1 VTVETVHEEVMMY
14 NPTVA
19 SVMTK
24 NPYTARPDTD
34 FKTIVDLLAA
44 KQISAV
50 AVVTNDDVPVGV
62 VSEAD
67 LLRKQEVDGAE
78 EEHGLFTG
86 KETRRRLRKAAAI
99 QAKDLMTAP
108 VHAIA
113 PDESLTFAARE
124 LARRGVRRLFVVD
137 NGKLVGVVS
146 RRDLLA
152 VFRRSD
158 EDIQHEIVQEVL
170 VRTLWADPNTV
181 SVTVQDG
188 VVTMLGRLER
198 KCEVEIAGRLV
209 PKVPVSS
216 RSATGS
222 TTCGTTCRNGRR
234 PEASGRHDLE
244 HRDLADYRS

>member
-1 VTVETVHEEVMMY
+1 MY

-24 NPYTARPDTD
+24 NPYTVKPDTD
-34 FKTIVDLLAA
+34 FKTIVDLLAD

-50 AVVTNDDVPVGV
+50 AVVASDGVPIGV

-67 LLRKQEVDGAE
+67 LLRKQENDGSE
-78 EEHGLFTG
+78 EEPGFFTG
-86 KETRRRLRKAAAI
+86 KEARRRMSKAAAI

-108 VHAIA
+108 VYAVA
-113 PDESLTFAARE
+113 PGESLTFAARE
-124 LARRGVRRLFVVD
+124 ITRRGVRRLFVVD
-137 NGKLVGVVS
+137 NGTLVGVVS

-158 EDIQHEIVQEVL
+158 EDIQHEVVQEVL

-181 SVTVQDG
+181 SVTVENG

-209 PKVPVSS
+209 PKVPGVVEV
-216 RSATGS
+216 
-222 TTCGTTCRNGRR
+222 RNRLDYAWNDM
-234 PEASGRHDLE
+234 PERHK
-244 HRDLADYRS
+244 A

>member
-1 VTVETVHEEVMMY
+1 MY

-24 NPYTARPDTD
+24 DPFTVKADTD
-34 FKTIVDLLAA
+34 FKRIVDLLAA

-50 AVVTNDDVPVGV
+50 AVVANDSVPIGV

-67 LLRKQEVDGAE
+67 LLRKQELDGAE
-78 EEHGLFTG
+78 EAHGLFTG
-86 KETRRRLRKAAAI
+86 RETRRLMRKAAAI
-99 QAKDLMTAP
+99 QAKDLMTARLYT
-108 VHAIA
+108 VA
-113 PDESLTFAARE
+113 PGESLTFAARE

-158 EDIQHEIVQEVL
+158 DDIQPEIMQEIL
-170 VRTLWADPNTV
+170 VRTLWADQNTV

-209 PKVPVSS
+209 PKIPGVIEV
-216 RSATGS
+216 
-222 TTCGTTCRNGRR
+222 RNRLDYAWNDM
-234 PEASGRHDLE
+234 PERQKA
-244 HRDLADYRS
+244 